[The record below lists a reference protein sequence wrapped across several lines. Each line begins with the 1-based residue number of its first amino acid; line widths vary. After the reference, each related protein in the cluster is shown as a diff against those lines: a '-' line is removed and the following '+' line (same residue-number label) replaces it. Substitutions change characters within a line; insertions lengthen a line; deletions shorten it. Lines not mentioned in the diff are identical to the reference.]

1 LPTKNIYLFF
11 INQFAKLIYKMSK
24 RVVIAMSGGVDSSV
38 AAHFLVKQGYD
49 VIGLF
54 MRLGSDTSTPSSDVK
69 VATCCSAEDAR
80 DAASVAASLN
90 IPFYVIN
97 FKEEFDSIIEYF
109 CAEYLQGKTPNPC
122 IICNQKLKF
131 GKLLR
136 FADYLGADYVATG
149 HYARVEKHNDR
160 YILRKGMDTKKDQSY
175 VLFPLNQ
182 TQLSRAL
189 FPLGGMTKDEVRN
202 KATELNM
209 KTKDKPESQEICFV
223 TGNSYSDLITERV
236 GSQIGTGSLKDTSGK
251 ILGTHDGI
259 HNFTIGQRKGLHIA
273 LGKPRYVVDIDP
285 GQNTVT
291 IGTADEL
298 LKDTF
303 IVNDVN
309 WITIERLERE
319 LHASVKIR
327 YKNDE
332 TPAII
337 YPLENN
343 RVRVKFEHP
352 QRAIAPGQAAV
363 FYDGDLIMG
372 GGWIERN

>member
-1 LPTKNIYLFF
+1 M
-11 INQFAKLIYKMSK
+11 AKK
-24 RVVIAMSGGVDSSV
+24 VVIAMSGGVDSSV
-38 AAHFLVKQGYD
+38 AAHFLVEQGYD

-54 MRLGSDTSTPSSDVK
+54 MRLGSDTNTPSSDGK
-69 VATCCSAEDAR
+69 TATCCSVEDAR
-80 DAASVAASLN
+80 DAANVASSLN

-97 FKEEFDSIIEYF
+97 FKDEFDSIIEYF
-109 CAEYLQGKTPNPC
+109 CTEYLRGKTPNPC

-136 FADYLGADYVATG
+136 FADYLDADYVATG
-149 HYARVEKHNDR
+149 HYARVEKLNDR
-160 YILRKGMDTKKDQSY
+160 YILRKGLDTKKDQSY
-175 VLFPLNQ
+175 VLFPLDQ

-189 FPLGGMTKDEVRN
+189 FPLGGMTKGEVRS

-236 GSQIGTGSLKDTSGK
+236 GSQIGKGSLKDTSGK
-251 ILGTHDGI
+251 ILGTHNGI

-273 LGKPRYVVDIDP
+273 LGEPRYVVDIDP

-291 IGTADEL
+291 VGTVDDL

-303 IVNDVN
+303 TVNDVN
-309 WITIERLERE
+309 WITLKKPERE

-327 YKNDE
+327 YKNNE

-343 RVRVKFEHP
+343 RVMVKFKQS
-352 QRAIAPGQAAV
+352 QRAITPGQAAV

-372 GGWIERN
+372 GGWIERD

>member
-1 LPTKNIYLFF
+1 
-11 INQFAKLIYKMSK
+11 MSK

-54 MRLGSDTSTPSSDVK
+54 MRLGSDTSTPPSNGNT
-69 VATCCSAEDAR
+69 ATCCSAEDAR
-80 DAASVAASLN
+80 DAANVAASLN

-202 KATELNM
+202 KAAELNM

-285 GQNTVT
+285 AQNTVT

-303 IVNDVN
+303 IVSDVN

-319 LHASVKIR
+319 LHTSVKIR

-343 RVRVKFEHP
+343 RVKVKFEHP
-352 QRAIAPGQAAV
+352 QRAITPGQAAV

>member
-1 LPTKNIYLFF
+1 MTK
-11 INQFAKLIYKMSK
+11 K
-24 RVVIAMSGGVDSSV
+24 VVIAMSGGVDSSV
-38 AAHFLVKQGYD
+38 AAHFLIEQGYD

-54 MRLGSDTSTPSSDVK
+54 MRLGSDISPPASDVK

-80 DAASVAASLN
+80 DAANVASSLD

-109 CAEYLQGKTPNPC
+109 CTEYLQGKTPNPC

-149 HYARVEKHNDR
+149 HYARVEKLNDR
-160 YILRKGMDTKKDQSY
+160 YILRKGLDTNKDQSY
-175 VLFPLNQ
+175 VLFPLDQN
-182 TQLSRAL
+182 QLSRAL
-189 FPLGGMTKDEVRN
+189 FPLGDMTKGKVRN

-209 KTKDKPESQEICFV
+209 KTMDKPESQDICFV
-223 TGNSYSDLITERV
+223 TGNNYTDLITERV

-259 HNFTIGQRKGLHIA
+259 HNFTIGQRKGLHVA

-291 IGTADEL
+291 IGTVDEL

-303 IVNDVN
+303 TVNDVN
-309 WITIERLERE
+309 WITIERLESE

-343 RVRVKFEHP
+343 RVRVKFEQP

-363 FYDGDLIMG
+363 FYDGDIVVG

>member
-1 LPTKNIYLFF
+1 MVK
-11 INQFAKLIYKMSK
+11 K
-24 RVVIAMSGGVDSSV
+24 VVIAMSGGVDSSV
-38 AAHFLVKQGYD
+38 AAHFLVEQGYD

-54 MRLGSDTSTPSSDVK
+54 MRLGSDTNIPPSDGK
-69 VATCCSAEDAR
+69 IATCCSAEDAR
-80 DAASVAASLN
+80 DAANVASSLN

-97 FKEEFDSIIEYF
+97 FKEEFNSIIDYF
-109 CAEYLQGKTPNPC
+109 CKEYLRGKTPNPC

-131 GKLLR
+131 GKMLR

-149 HYARVEKHNDR
+149 HYARVEKLNGR
-160 YILRKGMDTKKDQSY
+160 YILRKGLDNKKDQSY
-175 VLFPLNQ
+175 VLFPLDQN
-182 TQLSRAL
+182 QLSRAL
-189 FPLGGMTKDEVRN
+189 FPLGNMTKDEVRS
-202 KATELNM
+202 KATELNL

-223 TGNSYSDLITERV
+223 TSNSYSDLITERV
-236 GSQIGTGSLKDTSGK
+236 GSEIGKGQLKDTSGK
-251 ILGTHDGI
+251 ILGTHNGI

-273 LGKPRYVVDIDP
+273 LGEPRYVVDIDP
-285 GQNTVT
+285 TQNTVT
-291 IGTADEL
+291 IGTVDDL

-303 IVNDVN
+303 TVSDVN
-309 WITIERLERE
+309 WITPEKPERE

-332 TPAII
+332 TPALI

-343 RVRVKFEHP
+343 RARVKFKHP
-352 QRAIAPGQAAV
+352 QRAITPGQAAV